1 MRVAALY
8 DIHGNLPALEAVLD
22 EVRSAGIDHVVV
34 GGDVIPGP
42 MPSECIALLEKVET
56 PLSWIVGNG
65 ERDTLALG
73 VGTGA
78 GRVPE
83 AFRPLMAWSRDQLS
97 AHQMGALETWPLTES
112 LEVDGL
118 GRVLF
123 CHATP
128 RDDNELFTEITPE
141 EHLLPV
147 FDPPGVPVVV
157 CGHTHMQFDRRIGST
172 RVINAGSVGLPFGD
186 PGAFWVI
193 VASEVEFRR
202 TEYDLESAH
211 ARIARTTY
219 PGVESF
225 DVRHPPGAAQMMN
238 AFEASAI
245 GSGGHR

>member
-22 EVRSAGIDHVVV
+22 EVRSAAVDHVVV
-34 GGDVIPGP
+34 GGDVMPGP
-42 MPSECIALLEKVET
+42 MPAECIALLESLET

-65 ERDTLALG
+65 ERDTLAQAG
-73 VGTGA
+73 GA
-78 GRVPE
+78 QPTRVPE
-83 AFRPLMAWSRDQLS
+83 VFHPLLSWSRDQLS
-97 AHQMGALETWPLTES
+97 THQVEAVAAWPLSET
-112 LEVDGL
+112 LVVGGL

-128 RDDNELFTEITPE
+128 RDENELFTEMTPE
-141 EHLLPV
+141 ANLLPV

-186 PGAFWVI
+186 PGAYWAI
-193 VASEVEFRR
+193 LASAVEFRR

-211 ARIARTTY
+211 ARIVQTTY

-225 DVRHPPGAAQMMN
+225 DPRHPPDAAQMMS

-245 GSGGHR
+245 GSGGRN

>member
-1 MRVAALY
+1 M
-8 DIHGNLPALEAVLD
+8 LD
-22 EVRSAGIDHVVV
+22 EVRTAAVDHVVV

-42 MPSECIALLEKVET
+42 MPSECIALLEGLET

-65 ERDTLALG
+65 ERDTLAQG
-73 VGTGA
+73 GGA
-78 GRVPE
+78 GPSRVPE
-83 AFRPLMAWSRDQLS
+83 AFRPLLAWSRDQLS
-97 AHQMGALETWPLTES
+97 THQLGAVAAWPLTQT
-112 LEVDGL
+112 LVVDGL

-128 RDDNELFTEITPE
+128 RDDNELFTEMTPE

-157 CGHTHMQFDRRIGST
+157 CGHTHMQFDRYVGAT
-172 RVINAGSVGLPFGD
+172 RVINAGRVGLPFGD

-193 VASEVEFRR
+193 LSSEVEFRR

-211 ARIARTTY
+211 ARIVQTTY

-225 DVRHPPGAAQMMN
+225 DVRHPPGAAQMMS

-245 GSGGHR
+245 GSGDRR